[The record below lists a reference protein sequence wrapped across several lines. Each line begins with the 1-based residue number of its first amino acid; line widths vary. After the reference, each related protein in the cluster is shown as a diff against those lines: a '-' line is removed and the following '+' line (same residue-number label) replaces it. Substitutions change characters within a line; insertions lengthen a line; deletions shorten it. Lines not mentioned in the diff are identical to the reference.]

1 MGVWVCECVGV
12 WARALSIGL
21 AGVRMLWRSL
31 GDIVS
36 VVLLVAVVGGGIWYA
51 ARTSGKSGAPSK
63 SKKKH

>member
-1 MGVWVCECVGV
+1 
-12 WARALSIGL
+12 
-21 AGVRMLWRSL
+21 MLWRSL